1 MIFTHWLE
9 LNIPPLLLCG
19 MIVVFAVGLAL
30 GGIFMIQRFFHYRKL
45 KVHNDI
51 SGPIFGTL
59 GGIYAV
65 LLAFVVIVTWER
77 FERVRLNSEQEVN
90 CLANIYIIS
99 EPFEDSFRDSVRK
112 GLGIY
117 TREIIKEW
125 DILAKGGANPQGLK
139 ELDNLMLLFEKY
151 HPRNDTEK
159 ILLEKA
165 IDRGSELLN
174 LRLLRF
180 FEGRIGIHPL
190 LWFIL
195 IAGAVITITF
205 TAFFG
210 SEVLYAKIWL
220 SILLAMIIALVLFTV
235 LEFSLPFGGA
245 ASISVEQFKVLILRL
260 GL

>member
-1 MIFTHWLE
+1 M
-9 LNIPPLLLCG
+9 PPVLLCG
-19 MIVVFAVGLAL
+19 VIVIFAVGLAL
-30 GGIFMIQRFFHYRKL
+30 GGILFIHRFIHYRKL

-59 GGIYAV
+59 GAIYAV

-77 FERVRLNSEQEVN
+77 FERVRLSSEAEVN
-90 CLANIYIIS
+90 CLTGIYVLS
-99 EPFEDSFRDSVRK
+99 EPLEDSFRQSARK
-112 GLGIY
+112 ELGVY
-117 TREIIKEW
+117 AREIVREW
-125 DILAKGGANPQGLK
+125 DILAKGEVNPAGGKAL
-139 ELDNLMLLFEKY
+139 ENLMVLYGNY
-151 HPRNDTEK
+151 HPRNETEK

-165 IDRGSELLN
+165 IDRGNELLN

-180 FEGRIGIHPL
+180 FEGRMGIHPL

-195 IAGAVITITF
+195 LAGAFITIIF

-210 SEVLYAKIWL
+210 SEILYAKIWM
-220 SILLAMIIALVLFTV
+220 STLLAVAIALVLFTV

-245 ASISVEQFKVLILRL
+245 ASVSVEPFKALILRL